1 MEIRV
6 SPDFKIVSGQLSGL
20 RTNLLSRII
29 DGSAQ
34 QVAQIV
40 ETRTKPE
47 VPSRTGEGRDSLHAE
62 VVQSSKGRSARIELR
77 GLARLTFVKEGT
89 KPHIIRPRSGRMLAW
104 MGDDGTL
111 VFARSVNHPGQQA
124 NNFIARGWEAAEPE
138 VRRTL
143 REAGLRG
150 WRELARFK

>member
-6 SPDFKIVSGQLSGL
+6 SPDFKIVADKLSGL

-29 DGSAQ
+29 DGSSR

-40 ETRTKPE
+40 EARTKAE
-47 VPSRTGEGRDSLHAE
+47 VPSRTGVGRDSLHAE
-62 VVQSSKGRSARIELR
+62 VVQSTKGRSARIQLM
-77 GLARLTFVKEGT
+77 GLKRLLYVKGGV
-89 KPHIIRPRSGRMLAW
+89 KPHVIAPRNGRMLAW
-104 MGDDGTL
+104 LNDNGTL

-124 NNFIARGWEAAEPE
+124 NDFVARGWSAAEPE

-143 REAGLRG
+143 RDAGLRG
-150 WRELARFK
+150 WRELSRFK